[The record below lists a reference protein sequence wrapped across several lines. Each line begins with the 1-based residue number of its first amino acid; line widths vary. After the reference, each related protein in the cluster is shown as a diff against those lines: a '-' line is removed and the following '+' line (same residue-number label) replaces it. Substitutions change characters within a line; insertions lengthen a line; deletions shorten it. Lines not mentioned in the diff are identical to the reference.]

1 MKDFFQK
8 DEDHLEIRLQGYRIS
23 VHRSVVTVN
32 DGPEMPQVHVEVCE
46 DSAPEGSLPEFGFR
60 LLNWEFDLLRR
71 SVEWASFV
79 FREPHTQTDAKVQKK
94 IFVPTKGT
102 KDWRDLLADPVKQ
115 WRPTYSAKYLADV
128 WEKSNGF
135 PPEVVELFS
144 SSGIP
149 SFSGLELLL
158 AFPEHGV
165 DLPPDSRRPSQNDL
179 FVIAK
184 GADGNLISIMIE
196 GKVNEPFDKT
206 LQKWKVGMSSGKTE
220 RLRFLQDCLGLSA
233 DIPDQ
238 IRYQLLHR
246 AASALIEAK
255 RFNAGSAVM
264 LIHSFSESDQWFKD
278 YQAFLSL
285 FGVTAAPGKLH
296 FLKNTHGVD
305 LYSGW
310 VRGDCSCS

>member
-23 VHRSVVTVN
+23 IHRCVVTEN
-32 DGPEMPQVHVEVCE
+32 DGPEIPQLYVEVFE
-46 DSAPEGSLPEFGFR
+46 ASAPEGSLPEFGLR
-60 LLNWEFDLLRR
+60 LLGSEFDLLRR
-71 SVEWASFV
+71 SAEWASLI
-79 FREPHTQTDAKVQKK
+79 FREPHTHSDPKEKK
-94 IFVPTKGT
+94 RVFVPTKGT
-102 KDWRDLLADPVKQ
+102 DDWRNLLADPANQ
-115 WRPTYSAKYLADV
+115 WRQNYSAKYLADS

-144 SSGIP
+144 TSGIP

-158 AFPEHGV
+158 AFPEHRV
-165 DLPPDSRRPSQNDL
+165 DLPPGRRSPSQNDL

-184 GADGNLISIMIE
+184 GADGGLISIMIE

-206 LQKWKVGMSSGKTE
+206 LREWKKRMSSGKTK
-220 RLRFLQDCLGLSA
+220 RLSYLQDWLGLSA
-233 DIPDQ
+233 DIPDK
-238 IRYQLLHR
+238 IMYQLLHR
-246 AASALIEAK
+246 TASALIEAK

-264 LIHSFSESDQWFKD
+264 LIHSFSESDRWFVD

-285 FGVTAAPGKLH
+285 FGIEAVPGKLH
-296 FLKNTHGVD
+296 FLKNTHGVA